1 MDKAKFNF
9 HFKLMAFKF
18 RLRDFFRPRMD
29 ILKEVG
35 IKPGDWVLDYGCGP
49 GGYLVPLAKLTGP
62 QGKIYAL
69 DIQPLALEM
78 VQNMASKK
86 RLTNVETIRSNCRN
100 GLPDNSI
107 DVVLL
112 YDILHHL
119 SNPEAILGEL
129 HRTLKPNGILSVSDH
144 HLQENEIV
152 SQIVNG
158 GLFKLS
164 NKGNRTYNFAVL
176 SQLSLEVAECFTSPM
191 KPWISC

>member
-1 MDKAKFNF
+1 MDKEKSNF

-29 ILKEVG
+29 ILKEIG
-35 IKPGDWVLDYGCGP
+35 IKPGDRVLDYGCGP
-49 GGYLVPLAKLTGP
+49 GGYIVPLAKLTGP
-62 QGKIYAL
+62 AGKIYAL

-78 VQNMASKK
+78 VQNIVAKK
-86 RLTNVETIRSNCRN
+86 RLTNVETIRSDCRN

-119 SNPEAILGEL
+119 SNREEVLKEL
-129 HRTLKPNGILSVSDH
+129 HRALKQNGILSVSDH

-152 SQIVNG
+152 SKIVKG
-158 GLFKLS
+158 GLFELS
-164 NKGNRTYNFAVL
+164 KKGKKIYNF
-176 SQLSLEVAECFTSPM
+176 VAHARP
-191 KPWISC
+191 